1 MSTALSHAGPDRA
14 LTRLLELQAD
24 NAARELAVHVQRVLA
39 RHGVPADDGVDVLN
53 GLAADDTSAAPRAG
67 ELGLLEAGVR
77 RLERLE
83 ELHELRREAAEGRDL
98 GREERVAT
106 GARLREEEERCEPG
120 RLELV
125 RHVRVPDRGLHAVV
139 KLEVVR
145 RVRVT
150 VDDVRDGGDTDW
162 KRGGIDNDNP
172 DWKRGGIDNDNPD
185 WKRGGIDN
193 DNPDWK
199 RGGIDND
206 NPDWKRGGID
216 NDNPDWKRGG
226 IDNDNPDWKRGGFDN
241 DNPVW
246 KRGEVSF

>member
-1 MSTALSHAGPDRA
+1 MSTALSHAGPDRT

-53 GLAADDTSAAPRAG
+53 GLAADDTSAAPRAR

-83 ELHELRREAAEGRDL
+83 ELDELRREAAEGRDL
-98 GREERVAT
+98 GREERVAA
-106 GARLREEEERCEPG
+106 GARLREEEERREPG

-145 RVRVT
+145 RVRVAVHEVQLGHAVGVPGRR
-150 VDDVRDGGDTDW
+150 VDVQAPEVAAPRAEPLHGAVKELLLVPEDHHSSPGDL
-162 KRGGIDNDNP
+162 
-172 DWKRGGIDNDNPD
+172 
-185 WKRGGIDN
+185 
-193 DNPDWK
+193 
-199 RGGIDND
+199 
-206 NPDWKRGGID
+206 
-216 NDNPDWKRGG
+216 
-226 IDNDNPDWKRGGFDN
+226 
-241 DNPVW
+241 
-246 KRGEVSF
+246 